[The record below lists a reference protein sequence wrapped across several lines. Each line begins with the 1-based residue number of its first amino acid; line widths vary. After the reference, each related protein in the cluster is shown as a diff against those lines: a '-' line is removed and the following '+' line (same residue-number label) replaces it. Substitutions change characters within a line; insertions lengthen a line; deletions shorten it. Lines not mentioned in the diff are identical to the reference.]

1 MNLTEFEDIVNLSER
16 LLMQTKNN
24 IMTVDEFGYWTEGV
38 LLVEELIIRLFPTQ
52 PKTLEYRTG
61 RKPLFW
67 PLCMPELAWN
77 TRRSILG
84 SVLTK

>member
-38 LLVEELIIRLFPTQ
+38 LLVELIFRLFLTLTSL
-52 PKTLEYRTG
+52 PKPDLHLTWT
-61 RKPLFW
+61 W
-67 PLCMPELAWN
+67 P
-77 TRRSILG
+77 
-84 SVLTK
+84 

>member
-38 LLVEELIIRLFPTQ
+38 LLVELIFRLFL
-52 PKTLEYRTG
+52 TLTSFY
-61 RKPLFW
+61 P
-67 PLCMPELAWN
+67 N
-77 TRRSILG
+77 
-84 SVLTK
+84 LTYT